1 MHLDFRGRMLY
12 GNEFMATVTVYHL
25 SAGGTLEHGGMEL
38 AGREGLRWVD
48 VVAPDEAV
56 LNTLAPVFGLHRLAM
71 EDCLHLDQRPK
82 LEEFKGHL
90 FLVLHGFEAKA
101 DTPEL
106 ELELQEL
113 HLFLGPDWVMTVHDG
128 QMASME
134 ALRARVGK
142 DPAGTLGRGADHLA
156 YLVADALVDSDF
168 PLVERI
174 NAVVDGLEDGVF
186 GGIQPGMQVKLFSAK
201 RQLVMLRRILSP
213 QRDVLALL
221 SRPGLPHVQ
230 ERTTLY
236 FRDVHDHL
244 IRLHEQID
252 AAREI
257 LGNVLDAY
265 LSMVALRTGD
275 ISKQLTVIAT
285 IFLPLTFLTGFFGQ
299 NFDVLSRRE
308 FLVFVIGCVV
318 LLPAGMIAW
327 FQRRGW
333 F

>member
-1 MHLDFRGRMLY
+1 MHLDFRGGMLY
-12 GNEFMATVTVYHL
+12 GLGHMPTVTVHHL
-25 SAGGTLEHGGMEL
+25 SAGGTLETGELGL
-38 AGREGLRWVD
+38 AGREGLRWID
-48 VVAPDEAV
+48 VVAPDEAT
-56 LNTLAPVFGLHRLAM
+56 LQHLAPTFGLHRLAV

-90 FLVLHGFEAKA
+90 FLVLHGFEAKPDRA
-101 DTPEL
+101 DL
-106 ELELQEL
+106 ELELKEL
-113 HLFLGPDWVMTVHDG
+113 HLFLGPDWVITVHDG
-128 QMASME
+128 RMASIK
-134 ALRARVGK
+134 ALRARVTK

-156 YLVADALVDSDF
+156 YLIADALVDSDF

-174 NAVVDGLEDGVF
+174 NEVVDGLEDVVFEGV
-186 GGIQPGMQVKLFSAK
+186 QPGMQLRLFSAK
-201 RQLVMLRRILSP
+201 RQLVALRRVLSP

-221 SRPGLPHVQ
+221 ARPGMPHVQ

-265 LSMVALRTGD
+265 ISMVAMRTGD

-308 FLVFVIGCVV
+308 YLAFVVTCVV
-318 LLPAGMIAW
+318 LLPLGMLAW
-327 FQRRGW
+327 FRRKGW

>member
-1 MHLDFRGRMLY
+1 MP
-12 GNEFMATVTVYHL
+12 NVTVHHL
-25 SAGGTLEHGGMEL
+25 SAGGTLESGGMEL
-38 AGREGLRWVD
+38 VSREGLRWVD
-48 VVAPDEAV
+48 VVAPDEA
-56 LNTLAPVFGLHRLAM
+56 LLDQLAPVFGMHRLAI

-101 DTPEL
+101 GPDAL

-113 HLFLGPDWVMTVHDG
+113 HIFLGTDWVITVHDG

-134 ALRARVGK
+134 ALRARVMK

-174 NAVVDGLEDGVF
+174 NDVVDGLEDIVF
-186 GGIQPGMQVKLFSAK
+186 EGIQPGMQVRLFSAK
-201 RQLVMLRRILSP
+201 RQLVTLRRVLSP
-213 QRDVLALL
+213 QRDVLSLL
-221 SRPGLPHVQ
+221 SRPGMPYVQ
-230 ERTTLY
+230 DRTTLY

-308 FLVFVIGCVV
+308 YLAFVVGCVV
-318 LLPAGMIAW
+318 LLPAGMLAW
-327 FQRRGW
+327 FRRRGW

>member
-1 MHLDFRGRMLY
+1 MLY
-12 GNEFMATVTVYHL
+12 GTASMATVTVHHL
-25 SAGGTLEHGGMEL
+25 SAGGTLESGGLEI
-38 AGREGLRWVD
+38 AGREGLRWID
-48 VVAPDEAV
+48 VVAPDEA
-56 LNTLAPVFGLHRLAM
+56 LLEHLALQFGLHRLEI

-90 FLVLHGFEAKA
+90 FLVLHGFEPKPGPA
-101 DTPEL
+101 ELGL
-106 ELELQEL
+106 ELREL
-113 HLFLGPDWVMTVHDG
+113 HLFLGPDWVITVHDEP
-128 QMASME
+128 MASME
-134 ALRARVGK
+134 ALRSRVTK
-142 DPAGTLGRGADHLA
+142 EPAGTLGRGADHLA
-156 YLVADALVDSDF
+156 YLLADTLVDADF
-168 PLVERI
+168 PLVERL
-174 NAVVDGLEDGVF
+174 NDVVDGLEDAVF
-186 GGIQPGMQVKLFSAK
+186 DGLQPGMQVRLFSVK

-221 SRPGLPHVQ
+221 ARPGMPYVQ
-230 ERTTLY
+230 DRTTLY

-265 LSMVALRTGD
+265 LSVVALRTGD

-299 NFDVLSRRE
+299 NFEVLARQE
-308 FLVFVIGCVV
+308 YLAFVILCVV
-318 LLPAGMIAW
+318 LLPTGMIAW
-327 FQRRGW
+327 FRGKGW